1 MSDLALDVKWQE
13 ILRESEAGDVPHCMA
28 IAVPATYHQEIIASL
43 ARVILGSYRL
53 SHPDLLI
60 IGSLDKAPPIGD
72 PAKSGYEG
80 STRWLIENIA
90 LKPLESS
97 RRMGVILSADK
108 LLLPAANSLLKLAE
122 EPPEHVVLLFLMEDG
137 RLFLPTLRS
146 RSRFTAITLHD
157 ESESERVPSSPRE
170 WVKWLEV
177 TRKGT
182 DGETGEKLK
191 PAEVEDIAG
200 TLAAWRNYA
209 VSMKNYVLAERIDR
223 MRLIAEKKN
232 LSVPMLCDM
241 IILMLGDDNTKH
253 EHILDDLW

>member
-1 MSDLALDVKWQE
+1 MKWQE
-13 ILRESEAGDVPHCMA
+13 IISETKAMNIPHCRA
-28 IAVPATYHQEIIASL
+28 IAVKSSYHQEIIETL
-43 ARVILGSYRL
+43 AGLLLGSYRPT
-53 SHPDLLI
+53 HPDLLI
-60 IGSLDKAPPIGD
+60 IGTTDKAPPIGD

-146 RSRFTAITLHD
+146 RSRFTTITLNE
-157 ESESERVPSSPRE
+157 ESDSQRIPESPGE
-170 WVKWLEV
+170 WVKWLEI
-177 TRKGT
+177 TRK
-182 DGETGEKLK
+182 K
-191 PAEVEDIAG
+191 PDADDIAG

-209 VSMKNYVLAERIDR
+209 VSRKDYVKAERIDR
-223 MRLIAEKKN
+223 IRLAAEKKN

-241 IILMLGDDNTKH
+241 IILILGDDYTILGDDYTKH
-253 EHILDDLW
+253 EHILDDLR

>member
-43 ARVILGSYRL
+43 SRVILGSYRL

-60 IGSLDKAPPIGD
+60 IGTTDKAPPIGD

-122 EPPEHVVLLFLMEDG
+122 EPPEHAYLLFLMEDG
-137 RLFLPTLRS
+137 RLFLPTLKS
-146 RSRFTAITLHD
+146 RSRFTAITSNEYAGAQRMPLD
-157 ESESERVPSSPRE
+157 SREWTEWLTKARKSTSDNDTITPDLEAWGSYALESENIELAE
-170 WVKWLEV
+170 K
-177 TRKGT
+177 T
-182 DGETGEKLK
+182 EKL
-191 PAEVEDIAG
+191 
-200 TLAAWRNYA
+200 
-209 VSMKNYVLAERIDR
+209 RI
-223 MRLIAEKKN
+223 ISTQKN
-232 LSVPMLCDM
+232 LSVPMLCDI
-241 IILMLGDDNTKH
+241 IILALKECNT
-253 EHILDDLW
+253 EIEDILDDIR